1 MMHPI
6 IARIISPIYIFFGPY
21 LSKRMA
27 RGIYWA
33 APAKK
38 KILVKKPISVA
49 SSENVCVNSG
59 ANIAFVFRRKKDNK

>member
-1 MMHPI
+1 
-6 IARIISPIYIFFGPY
+6 
-21 LSKRMA
+21 MA

-49 SSENVCVNSG
+49 FSENVSVNSG
-59 ANIAFVFRRKKDNK
+59 ANIAFVFRRKEDNK

>member
-6 IARIISPIYIFFGPY
+6 IAKIISPIYIFWTIFIQKNG
-21 LSKRMA
+21 KRNIL
-27 RGIYWA
+27 GGSSEE
-33 APAKK
+33 

-49 SSENVCVNSG
+49 FSENVSVNSG